1 MKRDTMTED
10 ETLADIDL
18 GLLNVQKTQ
27 VRIVVLVSGVV
38 ALQGLTFLFLAW
50 MAEGLIR
57 TAVIGV
63 IGAGT
68 FGLGVLVWLIN
79 FRVYGQVAL
88 TVDDA
93 TENHPALARSDENDS
108 S

>member
-1 MKRDTMTED
+1 MTDD

-18 GLLNVQKTQ
+18 GLLNIQKNL
-27 VRIVVLVSGVV
+27 VRIVVLVSGVIV
-38 ALQGLTFLFLAW
+38 LQGLTFLILAW

-57 TAVIGV
+57 TVVIGV
-63 IGAGT
+63 IGASI
-68 FGLGVLVWLIN
+68 FLLGVIVWLYN

-93 TENHPALARSDENDS
+93 TENHPALARSDEDDS